1 MKTFEEDDTK
11 ESLLNVAEELDRIQE
26 TDLFQSNEDLMWEI
40 GEAIGYTENCIGMI
54 EGMEENN
61 YDN

>member
-1 MKTFEEDDTK
+1 M
-11 ESLLNVAEELDRIQE
+11 VEELDRIQE
-26 TDLFQSNEDLMWEI
+26 TDLFQNNEDLMWEI
-40 GEAIGYTENCIGMI
+40 GEAIGHTENCIGMI

>member
-1 MKTFEEDDTK
+1 M
-11 ESLLNVAEELDRIQE
+11 AEELDRIQE

-40 GEAIGYTENCIGMI
+40 GEAIGYTENCIGTI